1 MADTRFY
8 ASDVQMPIIDYG
20 AIYENAK
27 AKREESETRKL
38 QYLNSFQ
45 KERGA
50 LAPGVQGEVQS
61 VWDKLQEDLNSG
73 DMSFEAMARRQQMY
87 NNYKDQAAAAIEWS
101 NKLNEYEA
109 TILADPSTY
118 NTPDLLLKKIQED
131 RNRNVPLSQVNTELS
146 SYPSIGTFRRFSMAE
161 MAPTSAAQSI
171 LSNLKTGGGL
181 QNFYDM
187 DGRGGIQPEVVNE
200 TVMDFFGAN
209 SLSKEEEDQAI
220 AFVLRSKG
228 ALSGAVTD
236 IEKVRNIPEEQ
247 RVQYLSEY
255 SQYVSK
261 SLMNL
266 IANDIETQ
274 KEEEAARLR
283 VARAQANITASSTN
297 RSADANTFGI
307 SIGPVT
313 YMPPIQPNEKG
324 ELVITPGAGPIT
336 DDSFVMSAKVTDTQP
351 SYVDVDGTKKYVE
364 QIAVD
369 KDGNQFV
376 MVRFDQDVID
386 TRVGRSTKATVRN
399 MVPWAEVIQ
408 GAGSGLSNTKQA
420 AKIQATFNRMGVA
433 TPTPAA
439 PSTQAAPSVIKQESI
454 DDVVSIMAR
463 NTVTGMDAYGNPV
476 TFEVGNISNPGGF
489 SSRKNSLKE
498 VEALVQEYKNSDPDD
513 EMRQDALARRV
524 NRLGAE
530 DRARYR
536 ALTNQ
541 NY

>member
-61 VWDKLQEDLNSG
+61 MWDKLQEDLNSG

-313 YMPPIQPNEKG
+313 YMPPIKPNEKG

>member
-61 VWDKLQEDLNSG
+61 MWDKLQEDLNSG

-307 SIGPVT
+307 STGPVT
-313 YMPPIQPNEKG
+313 YMPPIKPNEKG

>member
-27 AKREESETRKL
+27 AKREESEMRKL

-61 VWDKLQEDLNSG
+61 MWDKLQEDLNSG

-87 NNYKDQAAAAIEWS
+87 SNYKDQAAAAIEWS

-313 YMPPIQPNEKG
+313 YMPPIKPNEKG

>member
-27 AKREESETRKL
+27 AKREESEMRKL

-61 VWDKLQEDLNSG
+61 MWDKLQEDLNSG

-131 RNRNVPLSQVNTELS
+131 RNRNVPLSQINAELS

-297 RSADANTFGI
+297 RAADTNTFGI
-307 SIGPVT
+307 STGPVT
-313 YMPPIQPNEKG
+313 YMPPIEPNEKG
-324 ELVITPGAGPIT
+324 ELVFTPGAGPIT
-336 DDSFVMSAKVTDTQP
+336 DDRFVMSAKVTDTQP

-386 TRVGRSTKATVRN
+386 TRSGRSTKATVRN

-420 AKIQATFNRMGVA
+420 AKIQATFNRMGVP
-433 TPTPAA
+433 TPTPKAA
-439 PSTQAAPSVIKQESI
+439 TLQDVIVSVNKNNSSAQPPAVASEETMRYI
-454 DDVVSIMAR
+454 DK
-463 NTVTGMDAYGNPV
+463 
-476 TFEVGNISNPGGF
+476 F
-489 SSRKNSLKE
+489 NSATSPADI
-498 VEALVQEYKNSDPDD
+498 VEAQRLFQNLPEEQKQIAQQQ
-513 EMRQDALARRV
+513 MRTGKQQQVSGLPKMISTPYGSQMVFPGMAGY
-524 NRLGAE
+524 NE
-530 DRARYR
+530 
-536 ALTNQ
+536 
-541 NY
+541 

>member
-27 AKREESETRKL
+27 AKREESEMRKL

-50 LAPGVQGEVQS
+50 FAPGVQGEIQS
-61 VWDKLQEDLNSG
+61 MWNKLQEDLNSG
-73 DMSFEAMARRQQMY
+73 DMSFEAMSRRQQMY
-87 NNYKDQAAAAIEWS
+87 NNYKDQAALALEWS
-101 NKLNEYEA
+101 SKLNDYEA
-109 TILADPSTY
+109 SILADPSQY
-118 NTPDLLLKKIQED
+118 NTPDVLLQKIQED
-131 RNRNVPLSQVNTELS
+131 RSRPVPISQLGTELS
-146 SYPSIGTFRRFSMAE
+146 SYPALGTFRRFSMAE
-161 MAPTSAAQSI
+161 LSPSSAAQSI

-187 DGRGGIQPEVVNE
+187 EGRGGIQPEVVNQ

-247 RVQYLSEY
+247 RVKYLGEY

-283 VARAQANITASSTN
+283 MARAEANIKAGLEQQASQANAFSI
-297 RSADANTFGI
+297 SA
-307 SIGPVT
+307 GPVT
-313 YMPPIQPNEKG
+313 YMPPIEANDKG
-324 ELVITPGAGPIT
+324 QFVLTSGAQPIT
-336 DDSFVMSAKVTDTQP
+336 DDRFVMSAKVTDTQP

-364 QIAVD
+364 QLAVD
-369 KDGNQFV
+369 RNGNQYV

-386 TRVGRSTKATVRN
+386 AGTGRATSTPVRS

-408 GAGSGLSNTKQA
+408 GAGSGLSNMKQA
-420 AKIQATFNRMGVA
+420 AKIQATFNRMGVPVSQPQA
-433 TPTPAA
+433 GGQASAIDALMKYTSDAIAAQESKQQPEPEQASEVLPAPVTTNIFGEEQQQIPSFGQTMGGLFSGIRGFFSGSPAA
-439 PSTQAAPSVIKQESI
+439 KQSGTKGFQST
-454 DDVVSIMAR
+454 
-463 NTVTGMDAYGNPV
+463 GNSG
-476 TFEVGNISNPGGF
+476 TKRIG
-489 SSRKNSLKE
+489 
-498 VEALVQEYKNSDPDD
+498 Q
-513 EMRQDALARRV
+513 
-524 NRLGAE
+524 
-530 DRARYR
+530 
-536 ALTNQ
+536 
-541 NY
+541 

>member
-27 AKREESETRKL
+27 AKREESEMRKL

-61 VWDKLQEDLNSG
+61 MWDKLQEDLNSG

-87 NNYKDQAAAAIEWS
+87 SNYKDQAAAAIEWS

-283 VARAQANITASSTN
+283 VARAQANITASSTK
-297 RSADANTFGI
+297 RAADANTFGI
-307 SIGPVT
+307 STGPVT
-313 YMPPIQPNEKG
+313 YMPPIKPNEKG
-324 ELVITPGAGPIT
+324 ELVLTPGAGPIT

-386 TRVGRSTKATVRN
+386 TRSGRSTKATVRN
-399 MVPWAEVIQ
+399 MVPWAEVVQ

-420 AKIQATFNRMGVA
+420 AKIQATFNRMGVP
-433 TPTPAA
+433 TPTPKAA
-439 PSTQAAPSVIKQESI
+439 TLQDVIVSVNKNNSSAQPPAVASEETMRYI
-454 DDVVSIMAR
+454 DK
-463 NTVTGMDAYGNPV
+463 
-476 TFEVGNISNPGGF
+476 F
-489 SSRKNSLKE
+489 NSATSPADI
-498 VEALVQEYKNSDPDD
+498 VEAQRLFQNLPEEQKQIAQQQ
-513 EMRQDALARRV
+513 MRTGKQQQVSGLPKMISTPYGSQMVFPGMAGY
-524 NRLGAE
+524 NE
-530 DRARYR
+530 
-536 ALTNQ
+536 
-541 NY
+541 

>member
-27 AKREESETRKL
+27 AKREESEMRKL

-61 VWDKLQEDLNSG
+61 MWDKLQEDLNSG

-87 NNYKDQAAAAIEWS
+87 SNYKDQAAAAIEWS

-307 SIGPVT
+307 STGPVT
-313 YMPPIQPNEKG
+313 YMPPIKPNEKG

>member
-27 AKREESETRKL
+27 AKREESEMRKL

-61 VWDKLQEDLNSG
+61 MWDKLQEDLNSG

-87 NNYKDQAAAAIEWS
+87 SNYKDQAAAAIEWS

-274 KEEEAARLR
+274 KEEEASRLR

-307 SIGPVT
+307 STGPVT

-439 PSTQAAPSVIKQESI
+439 PSVIKQESI